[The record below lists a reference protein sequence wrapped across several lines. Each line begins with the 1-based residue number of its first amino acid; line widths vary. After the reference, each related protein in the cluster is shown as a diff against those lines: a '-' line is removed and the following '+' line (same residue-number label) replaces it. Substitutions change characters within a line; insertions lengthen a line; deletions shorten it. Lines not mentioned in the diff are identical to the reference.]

1 MTKNTGRAGP
11 LAHLNLD
18 LEDLTNAALK
28 RLVKQLLTAKDGD
41 EQSILQ
47 KLSAKGQ
54 KPPQKN
60 DLADLHE
67 QMHGK
72 ANAPEVEPD
81 DGPDLED
88 AAEKKPSMNRKESKR
103 G

>member
-1 MTKNTGRAGP
+1 
-11 LAHLNLD
+11 
-18 LEDLTNAALK
+18 
-28 RLVKQLLTAKDGD
+28 
-41 EQSILQ
+41 
-47 KLSAKGQ
+47 
-54 KPPQKN
+54 
-60 DLADLHE
+60 
-67 QMHGK
+67 MHGK